1 MSHLVGQQISVKI
14 NEISILDKTDI
25 DLAPG
30 ELLGLIGPNG
40 AGKTTLLR
48 ALAGLLDT
56 SSGNVQ
62 FDGVDLAE
70 MSAMQ
75 RAKKVAYLAQNGEVH
90 WPVQVERLVELGR
103 TPHLSAWQHL
113 GGEDKEI
120 VRQAMLASDTWD
132 LRKRIYNT
140 LSGGERMRV
149 LLARAL
155 AVQPEIILADEPVA
169 ALDLAHQ
176 IDVMDLL
183 RTHCDAGG
191 SAVVVLHDLSLAAH
205 YCHRLQ
211 LLDHGLTMAVGSP
224 SEVLTAENLQQ
235 AYHIELHDP
244 DRTLADAFRLQ
255 WRSTNFTQGNGA

>member
-1 MSHLVGQQISVKI
+1 MSQLSGKQISVQI
-14 NEISILDKTDI
+14 GEYSILDQTDI

-48 ALAGLLDT
+48 ALAGLLQTTD
-56 SSGNVQ
+56 GKIEL
-62 FDGVDLAE
+62 DGVGLSE
-70 MSAMQ
+70 MSETECA
-75 RAKKVAYLAQNGEVH
+75 RRVAYLAQNGEVH

-113 GGEDKEI
+113 GGEDREV
-120 VRQAMLASDTWD
+120 VRQAMLASDTWE
-132 LRKRIYNT
+132 LRHRIYNT
-140 LSGGERMRV
+140 LSGGEQMRV

-155 AVQPEIILADEPVA
+155 AVRPEIILADEPVA

-183 RTHCDAGG
+183 RDHCKAGG
-191 SAVVVLHDLSLAAH
+191 SAIVVLHDLNLAAH

-211 LLDHGLTMAVGSP
+211 LLLNGCTLAEGMPQD
-224 SEVLTAENLQQ
+224 VLTAENLQQ
-235 AYHIELHDP
+235 AYHIVPHDP
-244 DRTLADAFRLQ
+244 DRPLADAFRLP
-255 WRSTNFTQGNGA
+255 WRSTNNQVNGS